1 MLNFLILHC
10 NRFIA
15 MDEKTKTQ
23 KEQKKDK
30 RRSFSSQMGAIILG
44 TTISLFVTIVAAQ
57 ILERN
62 RRAKDRR
69 LSAMMVMSNIE
80 SYAQILESAYDYM
93 EHADTVSAWLL
104 NLPLDKVDSLDQDA
118 LLSLMDEV
126 MYIPIFVY
134 DKTAEGIFSD
144 DIETW
149 KNMGNF
155 QFIDN
160 VGKCFSNM
168 HTIEEE
174 WTAFSEEM
182 DEIRDAILYHPE
194 QYPGGSWGS
203 KYLNNPVFRQILR
216 NFHNMRCWLQ
226 NKIETIRYHNYVN
239 MVTIGITEQ
248 ELLEFIEMREK
259 EVEVDMEKPG
269 DIIYTP
275 NINPDSIT
283 SIHIPLSETEN

>member
-1 MLNFLILHC
+1 
-10 NRFIA
+10 
-15 MDEKTKTQ
+15 MDENTKTL
-23 KEQKKDK
+23 KEQKKAK
-30 RRSFSSQMGAIILG
+30 RRNFTSQMGAIILG
-44 TTISLFVTIVAAQ
+44 TTISLIVTIVAAQ

-62 RRAKDRR
+62 HRAKDRR

-80 SYAQILESAYDYM
+80 SYAQILESAYDFI

-104 NLPLDKVDSLDQDA
+104 NLPLTKVDSLDQDS

-168 HTIEEE
+168 HSIEEE

-182 DEIRDAILYHPE
+182 DKVRDAVLYHPE
-194 QYPGGSWGS
+194 QYPGNSWGS

-226 NKIETIRYHNYVN
+226 NKIEMTRYHNYVN

-259 EVEVDMEKPG
+259 EVEVDREKPG

-283 SIHIPLSETEN
+283 TIHIPLSEMEN

>member
-1 MLNFLILHC
+1 
-10 NRFIA
+10 

-30 RRSFSSQMGAIILG
+30 RRNFTSQMWAIILG
-44 TTISLFVTIVAAQ
+44 TTISLIVTIVAAQ

-80 SYAQILESAYDYM
+80 SYAQILESAYAYM
-93 EHADTVSAWLL
+93 GHADTVSAWLL
-104 NLPLDKVDSLDQDA
+104 DLPLEKVDSLDQNS

-182 DEIRDAILYHPE
+182 DEVRDAVLYHPE
-194 QYPGGSWGS
+194 QYTGSSWGS
-203 KYLNNPVFRQILR
+203 KYLNNPLFRQILR
-216 NFHNMRCWLQ
+216 NFHNRKCWLQ
-226 NKIETIRYHNYVN
+226 NNIEKIRYHNYVN

-259 EVEVDMEKPG
+259 EVEVDREKPG

-283 SIHIPLSETEN
+283 TIHIPLSGMEN

>member
-1 MLNFLILHC
+1 
-10 NRFIA
+10 

-30 RRSFSSQMGAIILG
+30 RRNFLSQMWTIILG
-44 TTISLFVTIVAAQ
+44 TTISLIVTIVAAQ

-62 RRAKDRR
+62 HRAKDRR

-80 SYAQILESAYDYM
+80 SYAQILEAAYSYM

-104 NLPLDKVDSLDQDA
+104 NLPLDKVDSFDQDS

-134 DKTAEGIFSD
+134 DKTTEGIFSD

-182 DEIRDAILYHPE
+182 DEVRDAVLYHPE
-194 QYPGGSWGS
+194 QYTGSSWGS
-203 KYLNNPVFRQILR
+203 KYLNDPVFRQILR
-216 NFHNMRCWLQ
+216 NFHNRRCWLQ
-226 NKIETIRYHNYVN
+226 NKIEKIRYHNYVN

-259 EVEVDMEKPG
+259 EIEVDREKPG

-283 SIHIPLSETEN
+283 TIHIPLSETEN

>member
-1 MLNFLILHC
+1 
-10 NRFIA
+10 
-15 MDEKTKTQ
+15 MDEKTKTL
-23 KEQKKDK
+23 KEQKKD
-30 RRSFSSQMGAIILG
+30 RRRNFTSQMWTIILG
-44 TTISLFVTIVAAQ
+44 TTISLIVTIVAAQ

-80 SYAQILESAYDYM
+80 SYAQILESAYAYM
-93 EHADTVSAWLL
+93 GHVDTVSAWLL
-104 NLPLDKVDSLDQDA
+104 NLPLDKVDSLDQDS

-134 DKTAEGIFSD
+134 DKTTEGIFSD

-182 DEIRDAILYHPE
+182 DEVRDAVLYHPE
-194 QYPGGSWGS
+194 QYPGSSWGS

-216 NFHNMRCWLQ
+216 NFHNRRCWLQ
-226 NKIETIRYHNYVN
+226 NKIEKIRYHNYVN
-239 MVTIGITEQ
+239 MATIGITEK

-259 EVEVDMEKPG
+259 EVEVDREKPG

-275 NINPDSIT
+275 DINPDSIT
-283 SIHIPLSETEN
+283 TIHIPLSGTEN

>member
-1 MLNFLILHC
+1 
-10 NRFIA
+10 

-44 TTISLFVTIVAAQ
+44 TPISLFVTIVAAQ

-62 RRAKDRR
+62 HRAKDRR

-80 SYAQILESAYDYM
+80 SYAQILESAYAYM

-104 NLPLDKVDSLDQDA
+104 NLPLEKVDSLDQNS

-182 DEIRDAILYHPE
+182 DEIRDAVLYHPE
-194 QYPGGSWGS
+194 QYPGSSWGS
-203 KYLNNPVFRQILR
+203 KYLNDKVFRQILR

-226 NKIETIRYHNYVN
+226 NKIEKIRYHNYVN
-239 MVTIGITEQ
+239 MVTIGISEQ

-259 EVEVDMEKPG
+259 EVEVDREKPG

-275 NINPDSIT
+275 NINPDGIT
-283 SIHIPLSETEN
+283 TIHIPLSGTED

>member
-1 MLNFLILHC
+1 M
-10 NRFIA
+10 
-15 MDEKTKTQ
+15 
-23 KEQKKDK
+23 
-30 RRSFSSQMGAIILG
+30 G
-44 TTISLFVTIVAAQ
+44 TTISLIVTIVAAQ

-62 RRAKDRR
+62 HRAKDRR

-80 SYAQILESAYDYM
+80 SYAQILESAYAYM

-104 NLPLDKVDSLDQDA
+104 NLPLDKVDSLDQNA

-134 DKTAEGIFSD
+134 DKTTEGIFSD

-182 DEIRDAILYHPE
+182 DAIRDAVLYHPE
-194 QYPGGSWGS
+194 QHPGNSWSS
-203 KYLNNPVFRQILR
+203 KYLSDPVFRQVLR

-226 NKIETIRYHNYVN
+226 NKIETI
-239 MVTIGITEQ
+239 VTII
-248 ELLEFIEMREK
+248 M
-259 EVEVDMEKPG
+259 
-269 DIIYTP
+269 
-275 NINPDSIT
+275 
-283 SIHIPLSETEN
+283 

>member
-1 MLNFLILHC
+1 
-10 NRFIA
+10 
-15 MDEKTKTQ
+15 MDEKTKTIIQQ
-23 KEQKKDK
+23 KTAK
-30 RRSFSSQMGAIILG
+30 RRNFTSQMGAIILG
-44 TTISLFVTIVAAQ
+44 TTISLIVTIVAAQ

-62 RRAKDRR
+62 HRAQDRR

-80 SYAQILESAYDYM
+80 SYAQILESAYDFI

-104 NLPLDKVDSLDQDA
+104 NLPLSKVDSLDQDS

-168 HTIEEE
+168 HSIEEE

-182 DEIRDAILYHPE
+182 DKVRDAVLYHPE
-194 QYPGGSWGS
+194 QYPGNSWGS

-226 NKIETIRYHNYVN
+226 NKIEMTRYHNYVN

-259 EVEVDMEKPG
+259 EIEVDREKPG

-283 SIHIPLSETEN
+283 TIHIPLSETEN

>member
-1 MLNFLILHC
+1 
-10 NRFIA
+10 
-15 MDEKTKTQ
+15 MDEKTKTT

-30 RRSFSSQMGAIILG
+30 RRNFLSQMWTIILG
-44 TTISLFVTIVAAQ
+44 TTISLIVTIVAAQ

-62 RRAKDRR
+62 HRAKDRR

-93 EHADTVSAWLL
+93 GHADTVSAWLL
-104 NLPLDKVDSLDQDA
+104 DLPLDKVDSLDQNS

-134 DKTAEGIFSD
+134 DKTTESIFSD

-182 DEIRDAILYHPE
+182 DEVRDAVLYHPE
-194 QYPGGSWGS
+194 QYTGNSWGS

-226 NKIETIRYHNYVN
+226 NKIEKIRYHNYVN
-239 MVTIGITEQ
+239 MVTIGISEQ

-259 EVEVDMEKPG
+259 ETEVDREKPG

-283 SIHIPLSETEN
+283 TIHIPLSGTEN

>member
-1 MLNFLILHC
+1 MPTA
-10 NRFIA
+10 RFIS
-15 MDEKTKTQ
+15 T
-23 KEQKKDK
+23 
-30 RRSFSSQMGAIILG
+30 
-44 TTISLFVTIVAAQ
+44 
-57 ILERN
+57 
-62 RRAKDRR
+62 
-69 LSAMMVMSNIE
+69 
-80 SYAQILESAYDYM
+80 
-93 EHADTVSAWLL
+93 
-104 NLPLDKVDSLDQDA
+104 NLPLEKVDSLDQDS

-182 DEIRDAILYHPE
+182 DEVRDAVLYHPE
-194 QYPGGSWGS
+194 QYTGSSWGS
-203 KYLNNPVFRQILR
+203 KYLNNPLFRQVLR
-216 NFHNMRCWLQ
+216 NFHNRKCWLQ
-226 NKIETIRYHNYVN
+226 NNIEKIRYHNYVN

-259 EVEVDMEKPG
+259 EVEVDREKPG

-275 NINPDSIT
+275 NINPDSIKIDFFVCLDLVFLQMRY
-283 SIHIPLSETEN
+283 SHQNSCVLNHKPPHGNEGIHNSYTYFYGDRTM

>member
-1 MLNFLILHC
+1 
-10 NRFIA
+10 

-30 RRSFSSQMGAIILG
+30 RHNFLSQMWTIILG
-44 TTISLFVTIVAAQ
+44 TTISLIVTIVAAQ

-62 RRAKDRR
+62 HRAKDRR

-80 SYAQILESAYDYM
+80 SYAQILEAAYAYM

-104 NLPLDKVDSLDQDA
+104 DLPQDKVDSLDQNS
-118 LLSLMDEV
+118 LFSLMDEV

-134 DKTAEGIFSD
+134 DKTTEGIFSD

-182 DEIRDAILYHPE
+182 DEVRDAVLYHPE
-194 QYPGGSWGS
+194 QYTGSSWGS
-203 KYLNNPVFRQILR
+203 KYLNDPVFRQVLR

-226 NKIETIRYHNYVN
+226 NKIEKIRYHNYVN
-239 MVTIGITEQ
+239 MVTIGITEK

-259 EVEVDMEKPG
+259 EIEVDREKPG

-283 SIHIPLSETEN
+283 TIHIPLSKTED

>member
-1 MLNFLILHC
+1 
-10 NRFIA
+10 
-15 MDEKTKTQ
+15 MDENTKTL
-23 KEQKKDK
+23 KEQKKAK
-30 RRSFSSQMGAIILG
+30 RRNFTSQMGAIILG
-44 TTISLFVTIVAAQ
+44 TTISLIVTIVAAQ

-62 RRAKDRR
+62 HRAQDRR

-80 SYAQILESAYDYM
+80 SYAQILESAYDFI

-104 NLPLDKVDSLDQDA
+104 NLPLSKVDSLDQDS

-168 HTIEEE
+168 HSIEEE
-174 WTAFSEEM
+174 WTAFSTEM
-182 DEIRDAILYHPE
+182 DKVRDAVLYHPE
-194 QYPGGSWGS
+194 QYPGNSWGS

-226 NKIETIRYHNYVN
+226 NKIEMTRYHNYVN

-259 EVEVDMEKPG
+259 EIEVDRERPG

-283 SIHIPLSETEN
+283 TIHIPLSETEN

>member
-1 MLNFLILHC
+1 
-10 NRFIA
+10 
-15 MDEKTKTQ
+15 MDEKTKTP

-30 RRSFSSQMGAIILG
+30 RHNFLSQMWTIILG
-44 TTISLFVTIVAAQ
+44 TTISLIVTIVAAQ

-62 RRAKDRR
+62 HRAKDRR

-93 EHADTVSAWLL
+93 GHADTVSAWLL
-104 NLPLDKVDSLDQDA
+104 NLPLDKVDSLDQDS

-182 DEIRDAILYHPE
+182 DEVRDAVLYHPE
-194 QYPGGSWGS
+194 QYTGSSWGS

-216 NFHNMRCWLQ
+216 NFHNMKCWLQ
-226 NKIETIRYHNYVN
+226 NKIESIRYHNYVN
-239 MVTIGITEQ
+239 MVTIGISEQ

-259 EVEVDMEKPG
+259 EVEVDREKPG

-283 SIHIPLSETEN
+283 TIHIPLSGTEN

>member
-1 MLNFLILHC
+1 
-10 NRFIA
+10 

-62 RRAKDRR
+62 HRAKDRR

-80 SYAQILESAYDYM
+80 SYAQILESAYAYM

-104 NLPLDKVDSLDQDA
+104 NLPLEKVDSLDQNS

-182 DEIRDAILYHPE
+182 DEVRDAVLYHPE
-194 QYPGGSWGS
+194 QYTGSSWGS
-203 KYLNNPVFRQILR
+203 KYLNNPLFRQILR
-216 NFHNMRCWLQ
+216 NFHNRKCWLQ
-226 NKIETIRYHNYVN
+226 NKIEKIRYHNYVN
-239 MVTIGITEQ
+239 MVTIGISEQ

-259 EVEVDMEKPG
+259 EVEVDREKPG

-275 NINPDSIT
+275 DINPDSIT
-283 SIHIPLSETEN
+283 AIHIPLSETEN

>member
-1 MLNFLILHC
+1 
-10 NRFIA
+10 
-15 MDEKTKTQ
+15 MDEKTKTP

-30 RRSFSSQMGAIILG
+30 RHNFLSQMWTIILG
-44 TTISLFVTIVAAQ
+44 TTISLIVTIVAAQ

-62 RRAKDRR
+62 HRAKDRR

-80 SYAQILESAYDYM
+80 SYAQILESAYGYM
-93 EHADTVSAWLL
+93 GHADTVSAWLL
-104 NLPLDKVDSLDQDA
+104 NLPLDKVDSLDQDS

-134 DKTAEGIFSD
+134 DKTTEGIFSD

-168 HTIEEE
+168 HSIEEE

-182 DEIRDAILYHPE
+182 DKVRDAVLYHPE
-194 QYPGGSWGS
+194 QYPGNSWGS

-226 NKIETIRYHNYVN
+226 NKIEMTRYHNYVN

-259 EVEVDMEKPG
+259 EVEIDREKPG

-275 NINPDSIT
+275 DINPDSIT
-283 SIHIPLSETEN
+283 TIHIPLSEREN

>member
-1 MLNFLILHC
+1 
-10 NRFIA
+10 
-15 MDEKTKTQ
+15 MDENTKTQ
-23 KEQKKDK
+23 KEQKKAK
-30 RRSFSSQMGAIILG
+30 RRNFTSQMGAIILG
-44 TTISLFVTIVAAQ
+44 TTISLIVTIVAAQ

-62 RRAKDRR
+62 HRAQDRR

-80 SYAQILESAYDYM
+80 SYAQILESAYDFI

-104 NLPLDKVDSLDQDA
+104 NLPLSKVDSLDQDS

-168 HTIEEE
+168 HSIEEE

-182 DEIRDAILYHPE
+182 DKVRDAVLYHPE
-194 QYPGGSWGS
+194 QYPGNSWGS

-226 NKIETIRYHNYVN
+226 NKIEMTRYHNYVN

-259 EVEVDMEKPG
+259 EVEVDRERPG

-283 SIHIPLSETEN
+283 TIHIPLSETEN

>member
-1 MLNFLILHC
+1 
-10 NRFIA
+10 

-30 RRSFSSQMGAIILG
+30 RHNFLSQMWTIILG
-44 TTISLFVTIVAAQ
+44 TTISLIVTIVAAQ

-62 RRAKDRR
+62 HRAKDRR

-80 SYAQILESAYDYM
+80 SYAQILEAAYSYM

-104 NLPLDKVDSLDQDA
+104 NLPLDKVDSFDQNS

-134 DKTAEGIFSD
+134 DKTTEGIFSD

-182 DEIRDAILYHPE
+182 DEVRDAVLYHPE
-194 QYPGGSWGS
+194 QYTGSSWGS
-203 KYLNNPVFRQILR
+203 KYLNDPVFRQILR
-216 NFHNMRCWLQ
+216 NFHNRRCWLQ
-226 NKIETIRYHNYVN
+226 NKIEKIRYHNYVN

-259 EVEVDMEKPG
+259 EVEVDREKPG

-275 NINPDSIT
+275 DINPDSIT
-283 SIHIPLSETEN
+283 TIHIPLSETEN

>member
-1 MLNFLILHC
+1 
-10 NRFIA
+10 

-23 KEQKKDK
+23 KEQKKD
-30 RRSFSSQMGAIILG
+30 RRRKFTSQMWTIILG
-44 TTISLFVTIVAAQ
+44 TTISLIVTIVAAQ
-57 ILERN
+57 ILEKN
-62 RRAKDRR
+62 HRAKDRR

-80 SYAQILESAYDYM
+80 SYAQILESAYAYM

-104 NLPLDKVDSLDQDA
+104 NLPLDKVDSYNQDS

-134 DKTAEGIFSD
+134 DKTTEGIFSD

-182 DEIRDAILYHPE
+182 DEVRDAVLYHPD
-194 QYPGGSWGS
+194 QYTGSSWSS
-203 KYLNNPVFRQILR
+203 KYLNEPVFRQILR
-216 NFHNMRCWLQ
+216 NFHNRRCWLQ
-226 NKIETIRYHNYVN
+226 NKIEKIRYHNYVN

-259 EVEVDMEKPG
+259 EIEVDREKPG
-269 DIIYTP
+269 DILYTP

-283 SIHIPLSETEN
+283 TIHIPLSETEN

>member
-1 MLNFLILHC
+1 
-10 NRFIA
+10 

-30 RRSFSSQMGAIILG
+30 RRNFLSQMWTIILG
-44 TTISLFVTIVAAQ
+44 TTISLIVTIVAAQ

-62 RRAKDRR
+62 HRAKDRR

-80 SYAQILESAYDYM
+80 SYAQILESAYAYM

-104 NLPLDKVDSLDQDA
+104 NLPLDKVDSFDQDS

-134 DKTAEGIFSD
+134 DKTTEGIFSD

-182 DEIRDAILYHPE
+182 DEVRDAVLYHPE
-194 QYPGGSWGS
+194 QYTGSSWSS
-203 KYLNNPVFRQILR
+203 KYLNEPVFRQILR
-216 NFHNMRCWLQ
+216 NFHNRRCWLQ
-226 NKIETIRYHNYVN
+226 NKIEKIRYHNYVN

-259 EVEVDMEKPG
+259 EIEVDRERPG
-269 DIIYTP
+269 DILYTP

-283 SIHIPLSETEN
+283 TIHIPLSETEN

>member
-1 MLNFLILHC
+1 
-10 NRFIA
+10 
-15 MDEKTKTQ
+15 MDENTKTQ
-23 KEQKKDK
+23 KEQKKAK
-30 RRSFSSQMGAIILG
+30 RRNFSSQLWAIILG
-44 TTISLFVTIVAAQ
+44 TTISLIVTIVAAQ

-69 LSAMMVMSNIE
+69 LSALMVMSNIE

-104 NLPLDKVDSLDQDA
+104 NLPLNKVDSLDQDS

-126 MYIPIFVY
+126 MYIPIIIY
-134 DKTAEGIFSD
+134 DKTTEGIFSD

-168 HTIEEE
+168 HSIEEE

-182 DEIRDAILYHPE
+182 DKVRDAVLYHPE
-194 QYPGGSWGS
+194 QYPGNSWGS

-226 NKIETIRYHNYVN
+226 NKIEKIRYHNYVN

-259 EVEVDMEKPG
+259 EIEVDKEKPG

-283 SIHIPLSETEN
+283 TIHIPLSETEN

>member
-1 MLNFLILHC
+1 
-10 NRFIA
+10 
-15 MDEKTKTQ
+15 MDENTKTL
-23 KEQKKDK
+23 KEQKKAK
-30 RRSFSSQMGAIILG
+30 RRNFTSQMGAIILG
-44 TTISLFVTIVAAQ
+44 TTISLIVTIVAAQ

-62 RRAKDRR
+62 HRAQDRR

-80 SYAQILESAYDYM
+80 SYAQILESAYDFI

-104 NLPLDKVDSLDQDA
+104 NLPLSKVDSLDQDS

-168 HTIEEE
+168 HSIEEE

-182 DEIRDAILYHPE
+182 DKVRDAVLYHPE
-194 QYPGGSWGS
+194 QYPGNSWGS

-226 NKIETIRYHNYVN
+226 NKIEMTRYHNYVN

-259 EVEVDMEKPG
+259 EIEVDREKPG

-283 SIHIPLSETEN
+283 TIHIPLSETVD

>member
-1 MLNFLILHC
+1 
-10 NRFIA
+10 

-23 KEQKKDK
+23 KEQKKEK
-30 RRSFSSQMGAIILG
+30 RRSFSRQMGAIILG
-44 TTISLFVTIVAAQ
+44 TTISLIVTIVAAQ

-104 NLPLDKVDSLDQDA
+104 NLPLEKVDSLDQNS
-118 LLSLMDEV
+118 LLPLMDEV

-182 DEIRDAILYHPE
+182 DEVRDAVLYHPE
-194 QYPGGSWGS
+194 QYTGRSWGS
-203 KYLNNPVFRQILR
+203 KYLNNPLFRQILR
-216 NFHNMRCWLQ
+216 NFHNRKCWLQ
-226 NKIETIRYHNYVN
+226 NNIEKIRYHNYVN

-259 EVEVDMEKPG
+259 EVEVDREKPG

-275 NINPDSIT
+275 DINPDSIT
-283 SIHIPLSETEN
+283 TIHIPLSGTAN

>member
-1 MLNFLILHC
+1 
-10 NRFIA
+10 
-15 MDEKTKTQ
+15 MDENTKTL
-23 KEQKKDK
+23 KEQKKAK
-30 RRSFSSQMGAIILG
+30 RRNFTSQMGAIILG
-44 TTISLFVTIVAAQ
+44 TTISLIVTIVAAQ

-62 RRAKDRR
+62 HRAQDRR

-80 SYAQILESAYDYM
+80 SYAQILESAYDFI

-104 NLPLDKVDSLDQDA
+104 NLPLSKVDSLDQDS

-168 HTIEEE
+168 HSIEEE

-182 DEIRDAILYHPE
+182 DKVRDAVLYHPE
-194 QYPGGSWGS
+194 QYPGNSWGS

-226 NKIETIRYHNYVN
+226 NKIEMTRYHNYVN

-259 EVEVDMEKPG
+259 EIEVDRERPG
-269 DIIYTP
+269 DIVYTP

-283 SIHIPLSETEN
+283 TIHIPLSETEN

>member
-1 MLNFLILHC
+1 
-10 NRFIA
+10 
-15 MDEKTKTQ
+15 MDEKTKAQ
-23 KEQKKDK
+23 KEQKKD
-30 RRSFSSQMGAIILG
+30 RRRNFTSQMWAIILG
-44 TTISLFVTIVAAQ
+44 TTISLIVTIAAAQ

-62 RRAKDRR
+62 HRAKDRR
-69 LSAMMVMSNIE
+69 LSALMVMSNIE
-80 SYAQILESAYDYM
+80 SYAQILEAAYDYM

-104 NLPLDKVDSLDQDA
+104 NLPLDKVDSFNQDS

-126 MYIPIFVY
+126 MYIPIIIY
-134 DKTAEGIFSD
+134 DKTTEGIFSD

-149 KNMGNF
+149 KNMGSF

-182 DEIRDAILYHPE
+182 DVVRDAILYHPE
-194 QYPGGSWGS
+194 QYTGRSWGS
-203 KYLNNPVFRQILR
+203 KYLNDPVFRQILR

-226 NKIETIRYHNYVN
+226 NKIEKIRYYNYVN

-248 ELLEFIEMREK
+248 ELLEFIEIREK
-259 EVEVDMEKPG
+259 EIEVDKEKPG

-275 NINPDSIT
+275 NINPDSINT
-283 SIHIPLSETEN
+283 IHIPLSETEN

>member
-1 MLNFLILHC
+1 
-10 NRFIA
+10 
-15 MDEKTKTQ
+15 MDEKTKPQ

-30 RRSFSSQMGAIILG
+30 RRNFLSQMWTIILG
-44 TTISLFVTIVAAQ
+44 TTISLIVTIVAAQ

-62 RRAKDRR
+62 HRAKDRR

-80 SYAQILESAYDYM
+80 SYAQILESAYGYM
-93 EHADTVSAWLL
+93 GHADTVSAWLL
-104 NLPLDKVDSLDQDA
+104 NLPLDKVDSLDQNS

-134 DKTAEGIFSD
+134 DKTTEGIFSD

-182 DEIRDAILYHPE
+182 DEVRDAVLYHPE
-194 QYPGGSWGS
+194 QYTGSSWGS
-203 KYLNNPVFRQILR
+203 KYLKNPVFRQILR
-216 NFHNMRCWLQ
+216 NFHNRKCWLQ
-226 NKIETIRYHNYVN
+226 NNIEKIRYHNYVN

-259 EVEVDMEKPG
+259 EVEVDREKPG

-283 SIHIPLSETEN
+283 TIHIPLSGMEN